1 MKKNEMIK
9 TNKVGKIEEMLI
21 KGHKESISYD
31 TFFIGETLTQ
41 NCGVLLDGKYKVF
54 VTKGGDWYVT
64 IEEWIDNGKYIPTKN
79 EVFYGT
85 INYID
90 GKECRWSKKVV
101 ENAAKIIVNAI
112 DEYEGKINEN
122 LNGFTCK
129 EQYDAVYDAIYDA
142 AIVDFTA
149 PDDIKIRT
157 EYDYITVNIDGL
169 EFDIDLSDE
178 TIKNITCDYPMTM
191 FDIRRIK
198 SVNDS
203 IIDIYEAGRKWIKE
217 EVELNA

>member
-1 MKKNEMIK
+1 MNKKEIIK

-21 KGHKESISYD
+21 NAHKKNIGYD
-31 TFFIGETLTQ
+31 SFAIGETFTQ
-41 NCGVLLDGKYKVF
+41 NCGVLLFGKYKVS
-54 VTKGGDWYVT
+54 VIKGGDWYVT
-64 IEEWIDNGKYIPTKN
+64 IEEWIDNGKISPTKN
-79 EVFYGT
+79 EVFSGT

-101 ENAAKIIVNAI
+101 ENAAKIIANAI
-112 DEYEGKINEN
+112 DKYEGKIDEN
-122 LNGFTCK
+122 LNGFTCQ

-149 PDDIKIRT
+149 PDDIQIRT
-157 EYDYITVNIDGL
+157 KLDYITVNIDGL
-169 EFDIDLSDE
+169 EFDIDLSEE

-191 FDIRRIK
+191 FEIRRIK
-198 SVNDS
+198 YVNDS

-217 EVELNA
+217 VVNA